1 MSDDLLLQPETD
13 GPKMQGTWKSSE
25 SCSEDKL
32 CALWQSCQHL
42 SDLVN
47 IFLVATGR
55 KKNQDVI
62 KIKQT
67 KKPQNKHVQ
76 KVSEPTIH

>member
-55 KKNQDVI
+55 KKKSRCHQD
-62 KIKQT
+62 KNKQKNPKQT
-67 KKPQNKHVQ
+67 C
-76 KVSEPTIH
+76 SEGI